1 MKNKN
6 VSTTRLLAGG
16 IIGNTLEW
24 FDFAVYG
31 FFAVII
37 GKNFFPKE
45 DPVAQVIAAF
55 GIFAVGFMMRPLGG
69 ILIGFIGDRYGRQRA
84 MLISVAAMAIPTF
97 LVGVLPTYAV
107 IGLAA
112 PVLLLLLRMVQ
123 GLSVGGE
130 YTTSIVYMVEHCN
143 PKHRGLVG
151 SLACVGSVAGI
162 LLGSALGALLASAM
176 SAESLQVWGWRVPFI
191 SGLVIGLAGLV
202 LRREGSTPEAVLPKV
217 THNPL
222 KMALSE
228 NRGVM
233 AQVAGLS
240 MMTAV
245 VFYLVFVYLVSWLE
259 LVDGISPAH
268 SLAINT
274 GSMLVLIPVMM
285 IAGALSDKFNPRI
298 MMMVAAGL
306 TAVCAWPLFWA
317 MHSDSFVHIMMGQI
331 GFALLLGV
339 YLGVAPAYMVQV
351 IPPNVRCTAA
361 GFSYNVTL
369 GIAGG
374 LTPMFATWL
383 VSRLDDDLSP
393 SYMVIVAALMSFYSL
408 WTMRDRKLIE
418 IAE

>member
-1 MKNKN
+1 
-6 VSTTRLLAGG
+6 
-16 IIGNTLEW
+16 
-24 FDFAVYG
+24 
-31 FFAVII
+31 
-37 GKNFFPKE
+37 
-45 DPVAQVIAAF
+45 
-55 GIFAVGFMMRPLGG
+55 
-69 ILIGFIGDRYGRQRA
+69 
-84 MLISVAAMAIPTF
+84 
-97 LVGVLPTYAV
+97 
-107 IGLAA
+107 
-112 PVLLLLLRMVQ
+112 
-123 GLSVGGE
+123 
-130 YTTSIVYMVEHCN
+130 MVEHCN

-176 SAESLQVWGWRVPFI
+176 SAESLQVWGWRIPFI
-191 SGLVIGLAGLV
+191 CGLVIGLAGLY
-202 LRREGSTPEAVLPKV
+202 LRREESTPEAVLPKV

-285 IAGALSDKFNPRI
+285 IAGALSDKFNPRLI
-298 MMMVAAGL
+298 MMVAAGL
-306 TAVCAWPLFWA
+306 TAVCALPLFWV
-317 MHSDSFVHIMMGQI
+317 MYSDNELHVMMGQI

-383 VSRLDDDLSP
+383 VSRLEDDLSP
-393 SYMVIVAALMSFYSL
+393 SYMVIVAALISFYSL

-418 IAE
+418 RTE